1 MVIAIVYIL
10 EKVVKIKDVATI
22 VKVVDISKV
31 DRENIDF
38 VQKVIEVDDAKKLNI
53 EDCYWISRNSGL
65 KLRNY
70 CSSKLS
76 TSLTSPH

>member
-53 EDCYWISRNSGL
+53 EDCY
-65 KLRNY
+65 
-70 CSSKLS
+70 
-76 TSLTSPH
+76 